1 MNNVAGVTMVKS
13 VTDGIEQKINSAQDF
28 ASWEVLAKNH
38 DKLSG
43 YEEWKETEHS
53 DLYDYSEI
61 RFRHHKILQL
71 IAEPNAKELLYR
83 LNEGVHGNMGG
94 MGHPALYTQALS
106 GTKMLISEYIEAT
119 VEALSVVHKC
129 PENEISFSEKL
140 DFFRRASH
148 CYGRQALMLSGG
160 GGLIYFHHGVVN
172 ELIAHN
178 LLPSVI
184 SGSSAGAIIAGQ
196 LGCLSDQELSSD
208 YFINKRYTNNNN
220 TSIVDLFLGKL
231 THEEIKDYKESM
243 LDQIVPLDMTFQ
255 EAYEKTGRY
264 INISISPE
272 GKHQKS
278 RLLNAITSPNVYV
291 RSAVSASFSVPGAFP
306 SERLYAKGYDGK
318 PRPYLP
324 NRRWVDGSVTGD
336 IPAKKLSRLY
346 GVNQFVVSLI
356 NPLVVPFVNDEKRIQ
371 RKGLKKSMSESTRD
385 IIKESLSIIENVL
398 AHIPINDRN
407 TSQKLAHLIRMLEQD
422 YTGDINMILKKKD
435 FKFSQS
441 VVDLTE
447 KEIANLIHA
456 GVQSTWP
463 KIAAIKNSSLIS
475 KALDGIL
482 EDLNAQSING
492 YQDNKHHVFI

>member
-1 MNNVAGVTMVKS
+1 MAHNVTHE
-13 VTDGIEQKINSAQDF
+13 IEKKIDAAQDF
-28 ASWEVLAKNH
+28 ASWDSLARTH

-43 YEEWKETEHS
+43 FEEWKDTEQS
-53 DLYDYSEI
+53 DLYDYCEI
-61 RFRHHKILQL
+61 DFRHQKILQL
-71 IAEPNAKELLYR
+71 ISESNAKELLYR

-94 MGHPALYTQALS
+94 MGHPALYSQALS
-106 GTKMLISEYIEAT
+106 GTKTLISDYIQAI
-119 VEALSVVHKC
+119 VDAFSVIHKS
-129 PENEISFSEKL
+129 PESEISFAEKL

-172 ELIAHN
+172 ELISHN
-178 LLPSVI
+178 LLPNVI

-196 LGCLSDQELSSD
+196 LGCLSDEELASD
-208 YFINKRYTNNNN
+208 YFINKRYTNDNN
-220 TSIVDLFLGKL
+220 TSVVDLFLGKL
-231 THEEIKDYKESM
+231 SHKEIKDYKEGM

-278 RLLNAITSPNVYV
+278 RLMNTITSPNVYV

-306 SERLYAKGYDGK
+306 SERLFAKGYDGK

-346 GVNQFVVSLI
+346 GVNQFLVSLI
-356 NPLVVPFVNDEKRIQ
+356 NPLVVPFVNEEKRIQ

-385 IIKESLSIIENVL
+385 ILKESLSIIENAL
-398 AHIPINDRN
+398 IHMPINDRN
-407 TSQKLAHLIRMLEQD
+407 TSQKLAYLIRLLEQD

-475 KALDGIL
+475 KALDATL
-482 EDLNAQSING
+482 EDLNAQSIN
-492 YQDNKHHVFI
+492 DNQNSKHHVFI